1 MTSSNDTLLYDAA
14 DNDVSARKRAE
25 IGLAPTRSTAKT
37 TLRRPPA
44 ENDAASRGMGWLA
57 WLLGAVILA
66 TLLLTLAKAAGA
78 PTSWP
83 FVRAQMQAWL
93 NGDASSAYVTYDE
106 SLTAPYRRLI
116 ALDFS
121 GTGAAGA
128 VGLAEE
134 ELRGQYNLYADP
146 QDGAY
151 HMQVWPGN
159 LAWSVLGKICL
170 GPYRLET
177 NATIGANSPDGYA
190 GLMGRFQNARNF
202 YLFAVNGEGAF
213 RVSLLQDGEWRSI
226 QPWTPS
232 PAVHEAGKSN
242 ALALTDDGRTLVFYS
257 NDTPLYTLD
266 ALDLPAGNV
275 GLAAG
280 ATTTPTDVRFDWL
293 RLYDLPCRT
302 P

>member
-1 MTSSNDTLLYDAA
+1 MTSSNDSLLYDAP
-14 DNDVSARKRAE
+14 DDDVRARKRAE
-25 IGLAPTRSTAKT
+25 IGLAPTRATAKT
-37 TLRRPPA
+37 ELHRPPT
-44 ENDAASRGMGWLA
+44 EDEAAGRGMGWLA

-83 FVRAQMQAWL
+83 FVRAQLRAWL
-93 NGDASSAYVTYDE
+93 NGETSSAYVTYDE

-121 GTGAAGA
+121 EAGAAGA
-128 VGLAEE
+128 AGLAEE
-134 ELRGQYNLYADP
+134 ELRGQYKLYADP

-151 HMQVWPGN
+151 HMQVWPEN

-177 NATIGANSPDGYA
+177 DATIPVTSSDGYA

-213 RVSLLQDGEWRSI
+213 RVSLLQGGEWRSV

-232 PAVHEAGKSN
+232 SAINEAGSGN
-242 ALALTDDGRTLVFYS
+242 TLALTDDGRTLVFYS
-257 NDTPLYTLD
+257 NDTALYSLD
-266 ALDLPAGNV
+266 ALELPAGNA

-280 ATTTPTDVRFDWL
+280 ATTTPIDVRFDWL

>member
-1 MTSSNDTLLYDAA
+1 MTSSNDSLLYDAT
-14 DNDVSARKRAE
+14 DDDIRARKRAE

-37 TLRRPPA
+37 DLHRPPA
-44 ENDAASRGMGWLA
+44 EGDAANRGMVWLG

-83 FVRAQMQAWL
+83 FVRAQLRAWVTGETP
-93 NGDASSAYVTYDE
+93 NAYITYDE

-116 ALDFS
+116 ALNF
-121 GTGAAGA
+121 GAAGA
-128 VGLAEE
+128 AGLAEE
-134 ELRGQYNLYADP
+134 ELRDQYKLYADP
-146 QDGAY
+146 QDGTY

-177 NATIGANSPDGYA
+177 AATISAASPDGYA

-202 YLFAVNGEGAF
+202 YLFSINGEGAF
-213 RVSLLQDGEWRSI
+213 RVSLLQDGEWRSV

-232 PAVHEAGKSN
+232 PAINEAGRSN

-257 NDTPLYTLD
+257 NDTPLYSLD
-266 ALDLPAGNV
+266 ALALPAGNA

-280 ATTTPTDVRFDWL
+280 ATTTPADVRFDWL

>member
-1 MTSSNDTLLYDAA
+1 MTSGNDSLLYDAT
-14 DNDVSARKRAE
+14 DDDVRARKRVE
-25 IGLAPTRSTAKT
+25 IGLAPTRATAQT
-37 TLRRPPA
+37 EVHRPPA
-44 ENDAASRGMGWLA
+44 EADAASRSLTWLA

-66 TLLLTLAKAAGA
+66 TLLLTLAKVAGA

-83 FVRAQMQAWL
+83 FVRAQLRAWFT
-93 NGDASSAYVTYDE
+93 GETPSTYVTYDE

-116 ALDFS
+116 ALDFGVS
-121 GTGAAGA
+121 GAA
-128 VGLAEE
+128 GLAEE
-134 ELRGQYNLYADP
+134 TLRGQYRLYADA

-177 NATIGANSPDGYA
+177 DATIDASSPDGYA

-213 RVSLLQDGEWRSI
+213 RVSLLQDGEWRTV

-232 PAVHEAGKSN
+232 PAIHAAGASN
-242 ALALTDDGRTLVFYS
+242 ALALTDDGRALVFYS
-257 NDTPLYTLD
+257 NDTPLYSLD
-266 ALDLPAGNV
+266 ALALPAGNA

-280 ATTTPTDVRFDWL
+280 AGATPADVRFDWL